1 MRKNKIEI
9 ALLLLVISLIAGC
22 LSSDEKYINPR
33 ISLWYKDKI
42 PYGTWFAYNSL
53 ERFYPLP
60 GIVNLQKI
68 SPENAANFQ
77 AYYWVKSDYEEPVQE
92 DSIPDEAVETDEQQV
107 DESFEQELYLVVSP
121 QFYPNEKEI
130 EKLLGYVGY
139 GNHLVIAAFDFSND
153 FLDTLSVKLEI
164 DDFDFKNKDSVI
176 FSVRSSTDSLFKTY
190 GYPGLS
196 LGQYFASNE
205 STEWE
210 VLGKNQ
216 NGKPNII
223 RIRRDSGTIT
233 LHANPLQLTNFFL
246 LHKNNHSSWSNL
258 LAGLPDSYS
267 TIWWDEYYRHA
278 DPNQSNFSS
287 LGVLMKYPSLRWA
300 LYTTLIM
307 LGLLLISE
315 LKRRRKVIPVLPA
328 LENSSLDFVKTIGRL
343 YYQHKDNQDLAK
355 KIESHFREFI
365 RNHYNITSNQPDS
378 VLAAQLSLKSG
389 VEEGIIKSILNEFKL
404 IDEHGTVSDDEL
416 LHINEL
422 IENFQIKRS

>member
-1 MRKNKIEI
+1 MRKKKIEI
-9 ALLLLVISLIAGC
+9 AFLLLVISLISGC

-33 ISLWYKDKI
+33 ISLWHKDKI

-60 GIVNLQKI
+60 GIVSLQKT

-77 AYYWVKSDYEEPVQE
+77 SYYWIKSDYMEPVQE

-130 EKLLGYVGY
+130 EKLMGYVGF

-153 FLDTLSVKLEI
+153 FLDTLNVKLEVEE
-164 DDFDFKNKDSVI
+164 FNFKKKDSVVFLGRPSNDKA
-176 FSVRSSTDSLFKTY
+176 FSTY
-190 GYPGLS
+190 GYPGFGI
-196 LGQYFASNE
+196 GQYFVSSEAF
-205 STEWE
+205 EWE
-210 VLGKNQ
+210 VLGKTQ
-216 NGKPNII
+216 NGNPNII
-223 RIRRDSGTIT
+223 RIRKDSGTIT
-233 LHANPLQLTNFFL
+233 LLANPLQLTNFFL
-246 LHKNNHSSWSNL
+246 LHKNNHQFWSNL
-258 LAGLPDSYS
+258 LTGLPDSYS

-278 DPNQSNFSS
+278 DPNQSDFSS

-315 LKRRRKVIPVLPA
+315 LKRRRKVIPILPA

-343 YYQHKDNQDLAK
+343 YYQHKDNQDLAR

-365 RNHYNITSNQPDS
+365 RNQYNITSNQPDS

-389 VEEGIIKSILNEFKL
+389 VEEGLINTLLDEFKM
-404 IDEHGTVSDDEL
+404 IDEHGAVSDDEL

-422 IENFQIKRS
+422 IENFHIKRS